1 MAEAQKLRDTA
12 EQCTRLAPSISDER
26 MRSALLAV
34 AAQSVETA
42 RAVDRQRW
50 LQSGGATSPE
60 SIEATADAPDQVEA
74 SDMSGEDVA
83 QPDATLAL
91 AANEPAQQPISDP
104 QTVAAEPAPDDSMN
118 ADGIEVPKPTDGGA
132 EVP

>member
-1 MAEAQKLRDTA
+1 MAMGTLRCGISFHAMAEAQKLRDTA

-50 LQSGGATSPE
+50 LQSGRATSPE
-60 SIEATADAPDQVEA
+60 SIEATADAPDQVKA
-74 SDMSGEDVA
+74 SEMSGEDVA
-83 QPDATLAL
+83 QPDATL
-91 AANEPAQQPISDP
+91 
-104 QTVAAEPAPDDSMN
+104 
-118 ADGIEVPKPTDGGA
+118 
-132 EVP
+132 